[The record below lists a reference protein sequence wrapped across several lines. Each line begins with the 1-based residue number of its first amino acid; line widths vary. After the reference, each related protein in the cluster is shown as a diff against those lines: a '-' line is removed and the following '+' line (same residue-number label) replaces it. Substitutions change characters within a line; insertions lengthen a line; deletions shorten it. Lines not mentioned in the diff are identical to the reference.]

1 MIYKDTHKTK
11 DGRCYYFQVMV
22 NGKRFHSKKF
32 YTSKEAK
39 EEEAKYLLNHKKVN
53 KVLFQIVASNFFDE
67 VKQIRKLSTY
77 QTYIEVYNKH
87 IYPFFVDFDLNS
99 INILELKNFRE
110 KCLKMNYSAR
120 YLNKINNVLN
130 LILDYA
136 SVNYGYT
143 NVNKTLGNY
152 QEKKDKVIKEKLRY
166 MTYDDYLKF
175 ISVIDELEWRTFF
188 MFLYLTGM
196 RLGEVLAL
204 TFNDIKGDT
213 IIVNKTLYTKIKGT
227 YTITSTKNN
236 LNRTIKM
243 DKSLYN
249 QLNEYIDQMKSYT
262 DFSNDWFLFGG
273 PRYLAPTTINRY
285 KHKYFELANVPE
297 ITIHEFRHSHVSLLC
312 NKYLENGGNDYVGFL
327 AKLSARL
334 GHSVDVMTRTYLHL
348 FPSNQDSIVD
358 ILDNISPKMP
368 LK

>member
-1 MIYKDTHKTK
+1 MVYKDTHKTK
-11 DGRCYYFQVMV
+11 DGRCYYFQLMI
-22 NGKRFHSKKF
+22 NGKRFHSKK
-32 YTSKEAK
+32 YLTSKEAK

-53 KVLFQIVASNFFDE
+53 KVLFQIVANNFFDE
-67 VKQIRKLSTY
+67 IKQIRKLSTY

-87 IYPFFVDFDLNS
+87 IYPFFVDYTLNS

-110 KCLKMNYSAR
+110 KCLKMNYSTR

-152 QEKKDKVIKEKLRY
+152 QEKKDKVISEKIRY

-175 ISVIDELEWRTFF
+175 ISVIDNIEYKTFF

-204 TFNDIKGDT
+204 TFNDIKDDT

-236 LNRTIKM
+236 LNRIVKM
-243 DKSLYN
+243 DKSLYK
-249 QLNEYIDQMKSYT
+249 QLYEYIDFMKSYT
-262 DFSNDWFLFGG
+262 DFSNEWFLFGG
-273 PRYLAPTTINRY
+273 SRYLAPTTINRY
-285 KHKYFELANVPE
+285 KHKYFELSGVSE
-297 ITIHEFRHSHVSLLC
+297 ITIHEFRHSHVSLLI
-312 NKYLENGGNDYVGFL
+312 NQYLKSGENDMTRFFTLMSG
-327 AKLSARL
+327 RL
-334 GHSVDVMTRTYLHL
+334 GHTVDVMQRTYMHL
-348 FPSNQDSIVD
+348 FPQSQDSIVD
-358 ILDNISPKMP
+358 ILNN
-368 LK
+368 L

>member
-1 MIYKDTHKTK
+1 MVYKDTHKTK

-22 NGKRFHSKKF
+22 NGKRFHSPK
-32 YTSKEAK
+32 YLTSKEAK
-39 EEEAKYLLNHKKVN
+39 EEEAKYLLNHKKVS
-53 KVLFQIVASNFFDE
+53 KVLFQVVASNFFDE

-87 IYPFFVDFDLNS
+87 ICPFFVDYDLNS

-110 KCLKMNYSAR
+110 KCLKMNYSTR

-143 NVNKTLGNY
+143 NLNKTLGNY
-152 QEKKDKVIKEKLRY
+152 QEKKDKITTNKIRY

-204 TFNDIKGDT
+204 TFNDIKDDT
-213 IIVNKTLYTKIKGT
+213 IVVNKTLYTKIKGT

-236 LNRTIKM
+236 LNRIVKM
-243 DKSLYN
+243 DKSLYK
-249 QLNEYIDQMKSYT
+249 QLYEYINFMKSYT
-262 DFSNDWFLFGG
+262 DFSNEWFLFGG
-273 PRYLAPTTINRY
+273 SRYLPPTTINRY
-285 KHKYFELANVPE
+285 KHKYFELSGVKE
-297 ITIHEFRHSHVSLLC
+297 ITIHEFRHSHVSLLI
-312 NKYLENGGNDYVGFL
+312 NQYLKNGNTDANLFFL
-327 AKLSARL
+327 RMSSRM
-334 GHSVDVMTRTYLHL
+334 GHSVDVMTRTYMHL
-348 FPSNQDSIVD
+348 FPQSQDTIVD
-358 ILDNISPKMP
+358 ILNN
-368 LK
+368 L